1 MQITD
6 IRVRRVFDNDESLKA
21 IVSITLD
28 EVLAVHDIKVIQ
40 GNSRTFVA
48 FPSKKDDKGVYR
60 DTVHPIFGEV
70 RDRFEREILNA
81 YDAHLALR
89 KITAVALS

>member
-6 IRVRRVFDNDESLKA
+6 IRIRKVFDDDNFLKA

-40 GNSRTFVA
+40 GTNRTFVA

-70 RDRFEREILNA
+70 RDEFEREILNA
-81 YDAHLALR
+81 YDTHLALR
-89 KITAVALS
+89 QLTAEALS